1 MGCFVKVI
9 IGYLI
14 VEVIGCLIVGVIG
27 YLANDV
33 DCLVEGMGWL
43 MVGMRFWLC

>member
-9 IGYLI
+9 IGDLI
-14 VEVIGCLIVGVIG
+14 VEVIGYLIVEMIG

-33 DCLVEGMGWL
+33 DCLMEGMGWL
-43 MVGMRFWLC
+43 MVGMCFWLC